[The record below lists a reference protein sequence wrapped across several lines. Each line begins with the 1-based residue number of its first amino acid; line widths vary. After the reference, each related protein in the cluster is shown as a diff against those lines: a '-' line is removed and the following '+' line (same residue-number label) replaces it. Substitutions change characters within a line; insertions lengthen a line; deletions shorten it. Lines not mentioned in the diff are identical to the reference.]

1 MVKLPFMDEHYE
13 LWLLL
18 SQTRSAIFKAR
29 HKKFGRYMHPNQAAA
44 LVMIW
49 RYDGQAT
56 PATLANLLFL
66 EPHSISE
73 LVDRMQK
80 KGLVTKTRDKTKGN
94 MVRVSITEKGR
105 KICSELVQ
113 ADFVR
118 GIMSELSASQRQQLG
133 SCLSI
138 LCRTALRELGME
150 DKHPPLVK
158 SQKRTGVN

>member
-80 KGLVTKTRDKTKGN
+80 KGLVTKTRDKNRGN
-94 MVRVSITEKGR
+94 VVRISMTDQGR

-113 ADFVR
+113 ADFIR
-118 GIMSELSASQRQQLG
+118 SLMSRLSAAQRRQL
-133 SCLSI
+133 STCLSI
-138 LCRTALRELGME
+138 LFNAAVAELGME
-150 DKHPPLVK
+150 GEHPPPLEP
-158 SQKRTGVN
+158 

>member
-1 MVKLPFMDEHYE
+1 MEKLPFMDEYYE

-29 HKKFGRYMHPNQAAA
+29 HKKFGRYMHSNQAAA

-49 RYDGQAT
+49 RYNGQAT
-56 PATLANLLFL
+56 PAILANLLFL

-80 KGLVTKTRDKTKGN
+80 KGLVTKTRDKDRGN
-94 MVRVSITEKGR
+94 VVRISMTDQGQQ
-105 KICSELVQ
+105 ICSELVQ
-113 ADFVR
+113 ASFIR
-118 GIMSELSASQRQQLG
+118 SLMSRLSATQRRQLR

-138 LCRTALRELGME
+138 LFHAAVAELGTE
-150 DKHPPLVK
+150 GQHPPPLEP
-158 SQKRTGVN
+158 